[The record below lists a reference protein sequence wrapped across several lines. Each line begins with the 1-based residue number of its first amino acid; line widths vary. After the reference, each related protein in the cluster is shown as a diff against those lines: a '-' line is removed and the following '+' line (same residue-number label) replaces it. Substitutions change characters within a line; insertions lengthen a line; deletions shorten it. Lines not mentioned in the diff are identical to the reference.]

1 MNFPQTFYRAQDE
14 MNTYEK
20 HVNAPLIRKSFEAEN
35 FEKAE
40 ILISGLGFYD
50 LYLNG
55 AKITKGLLAP
65 YISNPDDLVYFDKY
79 DVTDILKNGKNTV
92 GIILGNGMQN
102 ANGGRVWEFDI
113 ARFRNVPC
121 FAFSLTLTD
130 KDGNETVIE
139 ADETF
144 RCKPSAVLF
153 DDIRSGCFY
162 DANLE
167 NGGWLDNDYDD
178 SLWCNVKPAE
188 KPRGEY
194 RLCEADPVVVTQ
206 EIKAVEIR
214 EGVLSNDFGNRD
226 NMKLDTQF
234 KFDFRRRGEKGY
246 IFDFG
251 VNTAGIFRLKIDGR
265 KGQRI
270 YIQMC
275 EFATTK
281 GEPSYINTGSFYP
294 DCYGQTA
301 LYICKGEKN
310 EVFEPPFT
318 YFGYRYAV
326 VFGLEQEQVND
337 ETLVMLRANSALE
350 ERGSFE
356 CDDPVMNALRD
367 MSRVSDLANFYYFPT
382 DCPHR
387 EKNGWTGDAAVSAER
402 IVLTLT
408 PEKSYKEWLRNICR
422 AQRID
427 GALPGIVPTGGW
439 GFEWGN
445 GPAWDNVLTE
455 LCWQMFRLRGD
466 LEPAKEC
473 ADSMLRYLSYISQK
487 RRPDGLLAIGLGD
500 WLQPL
505 KGAGSPDAPLYLTD
519 SVIAMYI
526 CNKSAKLFG
535 ALKMELHRQFAQGL
549 ADSFREAIRRN
560 LVDLSTMAV
569 RSRCQTA
576 QAICIYY
583 GVFEKSEIPE
593 AGRRLVE
600 LCREKDDHIACG
612 MIGMR
617 VLFHVLSDL
626 GEGDLAYKMITRED
640 FPSYGNFI
648 KRGLTALPEDFMPEE
663 ENDTPNSLNHHFFG
677 DIVSWFIQRVAGIR
691 PNPRCYGCN
700 DFDIAPDFIEK
711 LGFAKAYYNA
721 PCGTVRTEWRK
732 NGGGV
737 SLSVECPDEATGFIV
752 LPAGWHFV
760 DENTESALHGSTVQ
774 PLRAGEYKA
783 EKN

>member
-1 MNFPQTFYRAQDE
+1 MDFPKTFYRAQE
-14 MNTYEK
+14 EKNTYEK
-20 HVNAPLIRKSFEAEN
+20 HVNAPLIRKTFEAGS

-50 LYLNG
+50 LFLNG
-55 AKITKGLLAP
+55 KKTTKGLLAP
-65 YISNPDDLVYFDKY
+65 YISNPDNLVYFDKY
-79 DVTDILKNGKNTV
+79 DVTDILKSGANTV

-113 ARFRNVPC
+113 ARYRNVPC
-121 FAFSLTLTD
+121 FAFSITLSD
-130 KDGNETVIE
+130 KDGNKTVIE

-144 RCKPSAVLF
+144 KWKPSAILF

-167 NGGWLDNDYDD
+167 SEGWLENDYDD
-178 SLWCNVKPAE
+178 SAWESVKPAE

-194 RLCEADPVVVTQ
+194 RLCGADPVVVTQ

-214 EGVLSNDFGNRD
+214 EGKLSNDFGNRD

-234 KFDFRRRGEKGY
+234 KFDFRQRGETGY

-251 VNTAGIFRLKIDGR
+251 VNTAGIFRLKVDGI
-265 KGQRI
+265 KGQQI

-275 EFATTK
+275 EFATSA

-301 LYICKGEKN
+301 LYICKGEKD
-310 EVFEPPFT
+310 EIFEPPFT

-326 VFGLEQEQVND
+326 VFGLQKEQVND
-337 ETLVMLRANSALE
+337 ETLVMLRANSDLK
-350 ERGSFE
+350 ERGMFDCS
-356 CDDPVMNALRD
+356 DPVMNALRD

-500 WLQPL
+500 WLQPM

-526 CNKSAKLFG
+526 CNKSAKLFE
-535 ALKMELHRQFAQGL
+535 ALNLDIHKNFASQL
-549 ADSFREAIRRN
+549 ASSFREAIRKN
-560 LVDLSTMAV
+560 LVDFSTMSV

-583 GVFEKSEIPE
+583 GVFEKSEISE

-600 LCREKDDHIACG
+600 LCHEKNDFIACG

-626 GEGDLAYKMITRED
+626 GEGDLAYKMITREE

-648 KRGLTALPEDFMPEE
+648 KRGLTALPEDFRPEE

-677 DIVSWFIQRVAGIR
+677 DIISWFIQRVAGIR
-691 PNPRCYGCN
+691 VNPRLAGVN

-711 LGFAKAYYNA
+711 LDYANAHYDA
-721 PCGTVRTEWRK
+721 PCGTVKVDWRK
-732 NGGGV
+732 KGNEV
-737 SLSVECPDEATGFIV
+737 TLKVECPDEATGFIV
-752 LPAGWHFV
+752 MPKGWHFV
-760 DENTESALHGSTVQ
+760 DENTESALHGSTIQ

-783 EKN
+783 EKV